1 MIIKFST
8 KKIHKLIYNLTN
20 NKILIIIEYYK
31 NIYENDIYLH
41 FNWFINI
48 DVILYYCDFH
58 NTITNDFIKEH
69 HNIYKQYV
77 KGVSYINAKEKYKE
91 RINIFMIKNK
101 ICFDL
106 QNVILSFLI

>member
-8 KKIHKLIYNLTN
+8 KKLYKLIYNLTN

-48 DVILYYCDFH
+48 DVILYFWDFH
-58 NTITNDFIKEH
+58 NTITNNFIKEY
-69 HNIYKQYV
+69 HNIYKLF
-77 KGVSYINAKEKYKE
+77 KSEIAYINAKEKYRE

-101 ICFDL
+101 ICYVI
-106 QNVILSFLI
+106 QNVILSFIF